1 MCTGRVDPALIL
13 RAFSNGTD
21 GVFIGGCWPGE
32 CHYPMDGNLHALSM
46 VLLTRKLLDRIG
58 VNPERLRIEWIS
70 AAQGI
75 RFADVMNDVAKKFQA
90 LGPLGKGEGIDEQT
104 LKFKLEA
111 AGNLLPYLKL
121 AERERLSVRFE
132 TEEQVNAFFASEEMD
147 RLFRE
152 LVGVPFV
159 LSQIMLLLRE
169 KPLSVAEISERLR
182 LNASE
187 VTRHLQRSVRQG
199 WVKFDESQKRF
210 AAAS

>member
-1 MCTGRVDPALIL
+1 
-13 RAFSNGTD
+13 
-21 GVFIGGCWPGE
+21 
-32 CHYPMDGNLHALSM
+32 MDGNLHALSM
-46 VLLTRKLLDRIG
+46 VLLTRKLLGRIG

-75 RFADVMNDVAKKFQA
+75 RFADVMNDVAKKFQT
-90 LGPLGKGEGIDEQT
+90 LGPLGKGEGIDEGT

-111 AGNLLPYLKL
+111 ARNLLPYLKL

-152 LVGVPFV
+152 LVGDNFAI
-159 LSQIMLLLRE
+159 SQIMLLLRE
-169 KPLSVAEISERLR
+169 KPLSVAEISERLQ

-199 WVKFDESQKRF
+199 WVRFDESRKRF